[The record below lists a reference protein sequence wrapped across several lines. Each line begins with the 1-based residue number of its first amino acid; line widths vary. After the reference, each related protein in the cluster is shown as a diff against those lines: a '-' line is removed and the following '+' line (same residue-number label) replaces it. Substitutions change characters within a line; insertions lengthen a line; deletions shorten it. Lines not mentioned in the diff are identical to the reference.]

1 MTDGELRRRMEEIE
15 RGERGAFEAVYGA
28 MSGALYTVL
37 CRMVRDRALAEDLL
51 QELFLKLYR
60 EPPVQARRPRAY
72 LFQMARNLALDA
84 LRARHGEVSLD
95 EGAEGA
101 AWPQDDQRI
110 DLERALAQ
118 LEPRDAELVT
128 LHVNGGLKFREA
140 AEALGMPLGTVL
152 WRYRRAIGRLQ
163 TLLNG
168 GAL

>member
-1 MTDGELRRRMEEIE
+1 MKDEELRRRLEEIG
-15 RGERGAFEAVYGA
+15 RGEIEAFEAVYEA
-28 MSGALYTVL
+28 LSAPLYTVL
-37 CRMVRDRALAEDLL
+37 RRIVRDRTLAEDLL

-60 EPPVQARRPRAY
+60 EPPVRAHRPRAY
-72 LFQMARNLALDA
+72 LFQMAHNLALDA
-84 LRARHGEVSLD
+84 LRARREEVPLD
-95 EGAEGA
+95 EQGA
-101 AWPQDDQRI
+101 AWPRDDLRL

-140 AEALGMPLGTVL
+140 AEAMGMPLGTVL